1 VIKIHS
7 TPFFRWEVKP
17 MALCCKILQR
27 VKDPLRYL
35 MLNRQNSHSF
45 VHSSSLPQMS
55 LLVGLPESSGGWV
68 RSYPQPASSAAA
80 AWLSM
85 LTYHPGDEE

>member
-1 VIKIHS
+1 
-7 TPFFRWEVKP
+7 
-17 MALCCKILQR
+17 ML
-27 VKDPLRYL
+27 KDPLRYL
-35 MLNRQNSHSF
+35 ILNRQNSHFF

-68 RSYPQPASSAAA
+68 RSYPQPASSSSAAA

-85 LTYHPGDEE
+85 LTYYPGDEE